1 MTEEGHQK
9 TDYRKLYNWKARTEK
24 PPIILKYGLCYK
36 NYKPRNSGK
45 KVTILVEP
53 D

>member
-1 MTEEGHQK
+1 MEETQK
-9 TDYRKLYNWKARTEK
+9 TDFRKLHNWKERSDK